1 MKPILTMAWVLGTA
15 TLVACSSDP
24 GSSSLDDGMDGAD
37 GVADPGLEPDGDEDG
52 DGFTNAEEADG
63 GSDPYDADDVP
74 YAGGWRKGDCRDDI
88 VPTGDAVGEVAADFA
103 LLDQYG
109 EAVHLH
115 DFCDRTVMLEF
126 SGFT

>member
-1 MKPILTMAWVLGTA
+1 MKTFLRMSWVLGMA
-15 TLVACSSDP
+15 AVVACSSEP
-24 GSSSLDDGMDGAD
+24 GDDGLASGTDGTD
-37 GVADPGLEPDGDEDG
+37 GSADPGLDPGGDEDG

-63 GSDPYDADDVP
+63 GSDPFDAGDVP
-74 YAGGWRKGDCRDDI
+74 YAGGWRKGDCRNDI
-88 VPTGDAVGEVAADFA
+88 VPTGDGVGEVAADFA

-109 EAVHLH
+109 EEVHLH

>member
-1 MKPILTMAWVLGTA
+1 MRTILTMAWVLGA
-15 TLVACSSDP
+15 VSLVACSSE
-24 GSSSLDDGMDGAD
+24 SSPDDLQDGTD
-37 GVADPGLEPDGDEDG
+37 GVVDPGLDPAGDEDG

-63 GSDPYDADDVP
+63 GSDPYDEGDVP
-74 YAGGWRKGDCRDDI
+74 YAGGWRKGDCRNDI
-88 VPTGDAVGEVAADFA
+88 APTGDDVGQVAADFA

-109 EAVHLH
+109 EEVHLH